1 MKSWDPRPALDGTHV
16 SGPWQAGEEAGRDCT
31 EPLPPLWAS
40 EDRRVHTHANTHPAH
55 TYGHAPRTHVCTH
68 SAHTQTHAHGH
79 SFGLCRR
86 AQAAGHKASKPSGF
100 LLWGKVVHAP
110 RSWGQADL
118 SLHPPGVAQ
127 RPFEGLKTG
136 TTTSRQRSEA
146 RRRLKP
152 FSGSAIST
160 KGSPPS
166 KPHFSGVTISQ
177 DCKTNSSVQS
187 WEW

>member
-1 MKSWDPRPALDGTHV
+1 MKSWDPRPALDGTQV
-16 SGPWQAGEEAGRDCT
+16 SDLWQAGEEAVRNCT
-31 EPLPPLWAS
+31 EPLPPLRAS
-40 EDRRVHTHANTHPAH
+40 EYRRVHTHANTHPAH
-55 TYGHAPRTHVCTH
+55 AYGHALRTHVCTH
-68 SAHTQTHAHGH
+68 AAHTQTHAHGH

-110 RSWGQADL
+110 RSWGQVDPPV
-118 SLHPPGVAQ
+118 HPPGVAQ
-127 RPFEGLKTG
+127 SHSQDS
-136 TTTSRQRSEA
+136 TTSRQRREA
-146 RRRLKP
+146 RRGLKP

-166 KPHFSGVTISQ
+166 KLHFSGITISQ